1 MANATDMTTI
11 TTALSTAFASIK
23 DDVFGIIA
31 VALPVALAIMGAI
44 LAVRIGM
51 KFFKNTTKSGN

>member
-1 MANATDMTTI
+1 MGTTNDMSTI
-11 TTALSTAFASIK
+11 TTALSTAFAAIK
-23 DDVFGIIA
+23 DDVFGIVA

-51 KFFKNTTKSGN
+51 KFFKNTTKSGS

>member
-1 MANATDMTTI
+1 MGAANDMSTI
-11 TTALSTAFASIK
+11 TTALSTAFAAIK
-23 DDVFGIIA
+23 DDVFGIVA

-51 KFFKNTTKSGN
+51 KFFKNTTKSGS